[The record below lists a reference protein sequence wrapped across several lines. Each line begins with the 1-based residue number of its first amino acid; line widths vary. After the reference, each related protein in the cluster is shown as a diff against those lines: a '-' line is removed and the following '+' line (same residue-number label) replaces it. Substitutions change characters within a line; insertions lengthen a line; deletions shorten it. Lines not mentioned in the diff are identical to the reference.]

1 MTSTAKIDRNRF
13 IIVVDIDST
22 NNEFA
27 NLQRRVGN
35 TQWFIVKE
43 DFFKNSNIKLEFVE
57 PDGTVNYYT
66 TTNDKKVIKLGY
78 LTKRPVNNKS
88 NVVKIESNEDF
99 KAIFKRPSLKND
111 QTRSIRTPTQ
121 SGVMIADAERNQP
134 FSTTENESTKRMT
147 DVILKT
153 MLEQID
159 LWEKMFKSL
168 KTCDVSLI
176 LKPSNQTKVIKIK
189 NKIASPKP
197 IIKKVKFNE
206 VDDADVNYK
215 KTPKLITTCDGKEDC
230 KCRKWWGRTIR
241 DDSNCGSDILDD
253 DDKRVLQ
260 FCSYSCAATREE
272 DLYAYE
278 N

>member
-1 MTSTAKIDRNRF
+1 
-13 IIVVDIDST
+13 
-22 NNEFA
+22 
-27 NLQRRVGN
+27 
-35 TQWFIVKE
+35 
-43 DFFKNSNIKLEFVE
+43 
-57 PDGTVNYYT
+57 
-66 TTNDKKVIKLGY
+66 
-78 LTKRPVNNKS
+78 
-88 NVVKIESNEDF
+88 
-99 KAIFKRPSLKND
+99 
-111 QTRSIRTPTQ
+111 
-121 SGVMIADAERNQP
+121 
-134 FSTTENESTKRMT
+134 
-147 DVILKT
+147 

-159 LWEKMFKSL
+159 SWEKMFKSL

-189 NKIASPKP
+189 NKIVSPKP

-206 VDDADVNYK
+206 VDDEDVNYK

-241 DDSNCGSDILDD
+241 DDSNCESDILDD
-253 DDKRVLQ
+253 DDKRILQ

>member
-1 MTSTAKIDRNRF
+1 MTSTAKIDTNRF
-13 IIVVDIDST
+13 VIVVYNDST
-22 NNEFA
+22 NSEFA
-27 NLQRRVGN
+27 NLNRQIGN
-35 TQWFIVKE
+35 TQWYIVKSNFTF
-43 DFFKNSNIKLEFVE
+43 DNSNIKLEFVE
-57 PDGTVNYYT
+57 PDGPINYYT
-66 TTNDKKVIKLGY
+66 PKNDKKVIKLGY
-78 LTKRPVNNKS
+78 LKKPVNNKS

-99 KAIFKRPSLKND
+99 KAIFKRPSPQVD
-111 QTRSIRTPTQ
+111 PTRRIPTPIQ
-121 SGVMIADAERNQP
+121 SGVMFDTVESDKSL
-134 FSTTENESTKRMT
+134 STTENERTKRMT
-147 DVILKT
+147 DLILKT

-206 VDDADVNYK
+206 VDDADLNYK

-241 DDSNCGSDILDD
+241 DDSNCHSDILDD

>member
-1 MTSTAKIDRNRF
+1 MTSTSEIKSNIA
-13 IIVVDIDST
+13 IVIHKDSPGG
-22 NNEFA
+22 EMA
-27 NLQRRVGN
+27 NLDRQIGN
-35 TQWFIVKE
+35 TKWYIAKNKEFLGKQDMKLQWTE
-43 DFFKNSNIKLEFVE
+43 DPSLPIK
-57 PDGTVNYYT
+57 YYESP
-66 TTNDKKVIKLGY
+66 NDKKPIKLGY
-78 LTKRPVNNKS
+78 IKKPITNNELVEIDSEEKFNQIFKKSSGEDLTKR
-88 NVVKIESNEDF
+88 I
-99 KAIFKRPSLKND
+99 
-111 QTRSIRTPTQ
+111 PTQ
-121 SGVMIADAERNQP
+121 IQSDVYSVPHQNNVKLPGN
-134 FSTTENESTKRMT
+134 ENDPIKRRT
-147 DVILKT
+147 DLILNA

-159 LWEKMFKSL
+159 SWEKMFKSL

-189 NKIASPKP
+189 NKIVSPKP

-206 VDDADVNYK
+206 VDDEDVNYK

-241 DDSNCGSDILDD
+241 DDSNCESDILDD
-253 DDKRVLQ
+253 DDKRILQ

>member
-1 MTSTAKIDRNRF
+1 MTSTSEIKSNIA
-13 IIVVDIDST
+13 IVIHKDSPGD
-22 NNEFA
+22 EMA
-27 NLQRRVGN
+27 NLDRQIGN
-35 TQWFIVKE
+35 TKWYIAKNKEFLGKQDMKLQWT
-43 DFFKNSNIKLEFVE
+43 DDPSLPIK
-57 PDGTVNYYT
+57 YYES
-66 TTNDKKVIKLGY
+66 TNDKKPIKLGY
-78 LTKRPVNNKS
+78 IKKTIKDNELVEIDSEEKFNEIFKKSSGEDLTKRIHTRIQS
-88 NVVKIESNEDF
+88 NVYTIPDQNNVKLPGNENDL
-99 KAIFKRPSLKND
+99 IKR
-111 QTRSIRTPTQ
+111 RT
-121 SGVMIADAERNQP
+121 DL
-134 FSTTENESTKRMT
+134 
-147 DVILKT
+147 ILNA

-159 LWEKMFKSL
+159 SWEKMFKSL

-189 NKIASPKP
+189 NKIVSPKP

-206 VDDADVNYK
+206 VDDEDVNYK

-241 DDSNCGSDILDD
+241 DDSNCESDILDD
-253 DDKRVLQ
+253 DDKRILQ